1 MATTF
6 KFKLEPV
13 LKHRQMIEDEKQR
26 DLAKALRE
34 KHIIETQLRHY
45 QETISS
51 EKRNISG
58 GLVGAIDVRVI
69 RQHGNHVGQV
79 TFRAQQLAVKLMS
92 VHRQIE
98 QARVELLKA
107 TTARKAVELLRD
119 RQHERWM
126 AEQRRRETLLHDELS
141 TQGHMRRMREGEG
154 R

>member
-13 LKHRQMIEDEKQR
+13 LKHRQMIEDARQR
-26 DLAKALRE
+26 DLARVLRE
-34 KHIIETQLRHY
+34 KHIIETQLRQF
-45 QETISS
+45 QETISG
-51 EKRNISG
+51 EKRHIAG

-92 VHRQIE
+92 VHRLIE
-98 QARVELLKA
+98 QARAELLKA

-119 RQHERWM
+119 RQHARWM
-126 AEQRRRETLLHDELS
+126 AEQRRRETIEHDELA
-141 TQGHMRRMREGEG
+141 TQGHARRHRGG
-154 R
+154 DVR